1 MMIAQP
7 NNDTKDTDD
16 GCDNGKHN
24 LHYVNNK
31 GYQRAAYTE
40 TTCIIAAE
48 EECKGKKVF
57 INAKVISAMEQ
68 ICFPFFKSS
77 YCNLLFKSL

>member
-7 NNDTKDTDD
+7 NNNTKDTDD